1 MFPGCAMMS
10 SGPGLSTGSPVP
22 LGTLSGSEHRVLN
35 GGLPRFKG
43 RGLVGQ
49 PTVPPNVQPPLCC
62 SSQGG
67 CKDAGKWGGLRTW
80 SENGRDCIS
89 TQVRFT
95 CEPSASDSPTNRPP
109 YRSSKAFAETWVRH
123 YIKTRESSPFGP
135 RSLTCDTTQP
145 LLQGQ
150 SLSQRQEG
158 GTGLLS
164 GGTQADLD
172 LRGRRRVSQQ

>member
-1 MFPGCAMMS
+1 MGACHVSRAEGSWGSLLYLPTYS
-10 SGPGLSTGSPVP
+10 LLSAAWDV
-22 LGTLSGSEHRVLN
+22 
-35 GGLPRFKG
+35 
-43 RGLVGQ
+43 
-49 PTVPPNVQPPLCC
+49 